1 MLEILFLLLP
11 IAAAYGWYMGNRS
24 AQQDKQKHSHQI
36 SRQYVTGLNLLLSDQ
51 SDKAVDHFIELLQV
65 DNETIDTHLALGNLF
80 RSRGEVDRAIR
91 IHQNLI
97 SRSSLTIDQKNLAL
111 QQLAKDYM
119 VAGFLDRA
127 EKIFEQLIE
136 EPEHKEAA
144 LQQLVSIYQ
153 QTREWH
159 KAIDYAYAL
168 VKLGRKRMHSVIAHF
183 WCELAMQEKA
193 EGRDSKA
200 IQYLKKALS
209 EDPKCVRAT
218 ISLGKL
224 YLENDD
230 YRHTIQYMQMVLE
243 QDIDFIGEVL
253 PTLAECYHYIGKEGE
268 LVEFL
273 RECIINEAGVSAE
286 LMLAQLVAQHDGA
299 GAAQELLTRQLVKNP
314 TMKGFYRLIDYH
326 LIEAEEG
333 RAKESLSTLQKLV
346 GEQLKVKPHYRCRK
360 CGFSTHSLYW
370 HCPSCKNWG
379 SIKPIR
385 GLDGE

>member
-24 AQQDKQKHSHQI
+24 AQQDKQKQSHQI

-97 SRSSLTIDQKNLAL
+97 SRSGLTVDQKNLAL

-119 VAGFLDRA
+119 VSGLLDRA
-127 EKIFEQLIE
+127 ERIFEQLVD
-136 EPEHKEAA
+136 EPDHRESA
-144 LQQLVSIYQ
+144 LQQLTSIYQ

-159 KAIDYAYAL
+159 KAIECANAL
-168 VKLGRKRMHSVIAHF
+168 VKLGRKRMKSSIAHF
-183 WCELAMQEKA
+183 LCELAMQEKA
-193 EGRDSKA
+193 NGSESKS
-200 IQYLKKALS
+200 IQLFKRALN
-209 EDPKCVRAT
+209 EDPKCVRAS
-218 ISLGKL
+218 ISLGKS
-224 YLENDD
+224 YLDNED
-230 YRHTIQYMQMVLE
+230 YKQTIHYMKMVLE

-253 PTLAECYHYIGKEGE
+253 PTLAECYYHLGQEQE

-273 RECIINEAGVSAE
+273 RQCIENKAGVSAE
-286 LMLAQLVAQHDGA
+286 LMLAQLVAQHEGV
-299 GAAQELLTRQLVKNP
+299 GTAQELLTRQLVKNP

-326 LIEAEEG
+326 LAEAEEG
-333 RAKESLSTLQKLV
+333 RAKESLSTLKKLV

-370 HCPSCKNWG
+370 HCPSCKGWG

>member
-1 MLEILFLLLP
+1 MLELLFLLLP

-97 SRSSLTIDQKNLAL
+97 SRSGLTIDQKNLAL

-127 EKIFEQLIE
+127 EKIFEQLID
-136 EPEHKEAA
+136 EPEHRESA
-144 LQQLVSIYQ
+144 LQQLTAIYQ

-159 KAIDYAYAL
+159 KAIESAQAL
-168 VKLGRKRMHSVIAHF
+168 VKLGRKRMKNSIAHF
-183 WCELAMQEKA
+183 WCELAMLEQSDGQDNKA
-193 EGRDSKA
+193 MQFFKR
-200 IQYLKKALS
+200 ALH
-209 EDPKCVRAT
+209 EDPKCVRAS
-218 ISLGKL
+218 IALGKL
-224 YLENDD
+224 YLANQQ
-230 YRHTIQYMQMVLE
+230 YQQTISHLERVLN
-243 QDIDFIGEVL
+243 QDIDFISEVL
-253 PTLAECYHYIGKEGE
+253 PTLAECYHHLGQEDA

-273 RECIINEAGVSAE
+273 RQCIDNNAGVSAE
-286 LMLAQLVAQHDGA
+286 LMLAQLVAQHDGVA
-299 GAAQELLTRQLVKNP
+299 SAQELLTRQLVKNP
-314 TMKGFYRLIDYH
+314 TMKGFYRLIGYH
-326 LIEAEEG
+326 IAEAEEG
-333 RAKESLSTLQKLV
+333 RAKASLSTLQELV
-346 GEQLKVKPHYRCRK
+346 GEQLKAKPHYRCRH

-370 HCPSCKNWG
+370 HCPSCKGWG
-379 SIKPIR
+379 TIKPIR